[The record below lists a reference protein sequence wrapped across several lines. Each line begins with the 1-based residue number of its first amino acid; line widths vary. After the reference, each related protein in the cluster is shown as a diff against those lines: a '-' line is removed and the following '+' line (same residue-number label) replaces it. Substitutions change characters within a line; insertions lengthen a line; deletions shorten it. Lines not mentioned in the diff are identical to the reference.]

1 MSVVDRIDRSL
12 IIEDATMIFKNFA
25 GREGKFNREG
35 DRSFSVL
42 LPPELAERLER
53 EGWNIKYLKVREEGD
68 IPQAHVHVSVSFD
81 KGRPP
86 KITMVTY
93 NGCRHTSD
101 VECRRKHRKTPI
113 EEDMCDLLDHIDIQ
127 TVDLI
132 LNPYTWTVPG
142 FGKELPRTGVKAYLK
157 TMYVVLH
164 EDYLDLKYG
173 DLDDLPSRAGREIEA
188 GVPWIEGSVV
198 EDD

>member
-1 MSVVDRIDRSL
+1 MNDDRSL
-12 IIEDATMIFKNFA
+12 VIEDATMIFKNFT

-42 LPPELAERLER
+42 LPPDVAKRLEAQD
-53 EGWNIKYLKVREEGD
+53 WNIKYLQVREEGD
-68 IPQAHVHVSVSFD
+68 VPQAHVHVAVAFD

-86 KITMVTY
+86 KITMVTF
-93 NGCRHTSD
+93 NGCKHETEE
-101 VECRRKHRKTPI
+101 ECRKWHRKTPI
-113 EEDMCDLLDHIDIQ
+113 EEDMCSILDMIDIK

-132 LNPYTWTVPG
+132 LNPYTWTIPG
-142 FGKELPRTGVKAYLK
+142 VRGEPPRSGVKAYLK

-164 EDYLDLKYG
+164 EDYLDLKYR
-173 DLDDLPSRAGREIEA
+173 DLEELPARAGREIEA

-198 EDD
+198 END